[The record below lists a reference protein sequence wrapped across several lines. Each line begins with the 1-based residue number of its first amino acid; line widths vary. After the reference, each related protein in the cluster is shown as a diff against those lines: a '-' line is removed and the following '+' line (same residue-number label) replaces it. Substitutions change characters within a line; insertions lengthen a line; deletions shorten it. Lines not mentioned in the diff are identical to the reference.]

1 MKAKPYPDPNE
12 PDIKLPAYIESP
24 DDYNWDND
32 IIRLDDFLVIRAE
45 DAQAYRLYLGGMGRI
60 PDKAGFDWWSGYSIF
75 EGGAEWLK
83 TMSDGFVYS
92 SEFKSYAD
100 MNADGEVSN
109 HEFVTHMYENV
120 FEREPDRGGYNY
132 WIGELDS
139 GASDQGDVLMQ
150 MTQSNEYIDQTLEV
164 VAAYLFL

>member
-1 MKAKPYPDPNE
+1 MCIMTVPNPDG
-12 PDIKLPAYIESP
+12 SP
-24 DDYNWDND
+24 VTPIPPFIDSVDDYKWDDD
-32 IIRLDDFLVIRAE
+32 IWVPDEYRSVAAE
-45 DAQAYRLYLGGMGRI
+45 DAQMYRLYLGGMGHI
-60 PDKAGFDWWSGYSIF
+60 PDSEGFLWWSYEVRFGES
-75 EGGAEWLK
+75 GLK
-83 TMSDGFVYS
+83 GMADGFVYS